1 MSLVPMA
8 KKVISPQQKS
18 LLISY
23 LEEHPQLV
31 KQKQGNQHT
40 NADATKLW
48 QELSGK
54 LNSIP
59 GAMKGWKEWRKTW
72 SDLKTRTK
80 KKVSENKKEH
90 NKTGGGPHTGD
101 IIDAEDDKI
110 LDIIGGDILITG
122 LDAPEVGLPLPE
134 NKNFDIS
141 KWDYLKNTQESEENE
156 DMVVMANKRPSTSK
170 GPFISTVR
178 PPVKACGTSRN
189 RPRQAT
195 NRAAFDLVK
204 ATEATN
210 TIREKYY
217 ARKLEIM
224 EESLQIQ
231 KKHLEIQQR
240 IADELERFLEIKKL
254 E

>member
-1 MSLVPMA
+1 MA

-31 KQKQGNQHT
+31 KQKQ
-40 NADATKLW
+40 
-48 QELSGK
+48 
-54 LNSIP
+54 

-122 LDAPEVGLPLPE
+122 LDAPEVELPLPE

-170 GPFISTVR
+170 GNGSY
-178 PPVKACGTSRN
+178 
-189 RPRQAT
+189 
-195 NRAAFDLVK
+195 D
-204 ATEATN
+204 
-210 TIREKYY
+210 
-217 ARKLEIM
+217 
-224 EESLQIQ
+224 
-231 KKHLEIQQR
+231 
-240 IADELERFLEIKKL
+240 
-254 E
+254 